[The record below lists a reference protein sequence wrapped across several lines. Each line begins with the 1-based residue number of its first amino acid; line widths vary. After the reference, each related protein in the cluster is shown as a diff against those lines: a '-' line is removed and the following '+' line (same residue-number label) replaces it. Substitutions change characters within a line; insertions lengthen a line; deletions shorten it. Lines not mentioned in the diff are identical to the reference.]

1 MHYLSPV
8 GEWNIDIVNFIR
20 PPLNKKENEFW
31 VSNLKNN
38 MSYGAIVGASAANS
52 NLIIFGASAANSN
65 LII

>member
-38 MSYGAIVGASAANS
+38 MSYGAIVGESAANS
-52 NLIIFGASAANSN
+52 NLII
-65 LII
+65 